1 MRVAN
6 AITPS
11 AAAQSQSASPR
22 TELGKD
28 DFLKLLIVQLKMQD
42 PLQPLQ
48 DREFIVQLA
57 QFRILEQLDQLN
69 RTSEAA
75 LFASVSSV
83 IGKRVTWGEGE
94 TDTVS
99 AVVRRDGRYYV
110 QTAGGREIPFESIAQ
125 VSESASTL

>member
-1 MRVAN
+1 MRVTN
-6 AITPS
+6 TMTPS

-75 LFASVSSV
+75 LFASASSV